1 MASRYFPKP
10 QPLSPKTLTWVEN
23 DVRYIKDSRVR
34 GGKRRVKGVWTTDSI
49 YYLWFEYL
57 KRNAEYK
64 KVCEGKSKKMKK
76 IYKDFGN
83 VFEYKGVEGFWEWW
97 KERGQFLFSVKP
109 LSNID
114 SFFNISDVADYEN
127 EIVKGEILLLP
138 IPTLG
143 SKELIK
149 KSANKLIDSVDF
161 YKDKQHKAK
170 YEVATAKVDVKGL
183 KKALLAYDLYKQQ
196 KDILEIGL
204 IVSGFDKSEFDD
216 WLADGRKKQTE
227 FGVEEWIDWCD
238 NNLQEYG
245 RILEKANK
253 AVYKRI
259 GDKFVDADK
268 LDDLIDAEMRRLK
281 TDYVRTS
288 KKKSIRTYTHKLL
301 NKAKA
306 NIEAVGKGTFGKG
319 IYQL

>member
-23 DVRYIKDSRVR
+23 GVRYEKDSRVR

-64 KVCEGKSKKMKK
+64 KVCEGKSKKMKR

-83 VFEYKGVEGFWEWW
+83 IFEYKGVEGFWKWW
-97 KERGQFLFSVKP
+97 NERGQLLFSVKP

-114 SFFNISDVADYEN
+114 SFFSTDDIADYKT
-127 EIVKGEILLLP
+127 EIEKGEILLLP

-149 KSANKLIDSVDF
+149 KSANKLIDKVDF

-183 KKALLAYDLYKQQ
+183 KKALLVYDLYTQK
-196 KDILEIGL
+196 KDILEVGL
-204 IVSGFDKSEFDD
+204 IVRGFDKKEFDD

-227 FGVEEWIDWCD
+227 FGIDDWYEWCA
-238 NNLQEYG
+238 NNLAEYEK
-245 RILEKANK
+245 ILQKAKQNVEKR
-253 AVYKRI
+253 VGWQI
-259 GDKFVDADK
+259 DADK
-268 LDDLIDAEMRRLK
+268 KDDLIDAEMRRLK

-319 IYQL
+319 IY